1 MAHAAITCEA
11 LAACARVGISLKL
24 LPAGLGGRRQFNMF
38 QMLVPKALKGD
49 LTGLMFTL
57 GNAKKDIGYY
67 QRCVAGS
74 ALAGPMGAAL
84 HQVLVQANA
93 LGLGEKFVPSLIEA
107 YERVN
112 GLKIV
117 KR

>member
-1 MAHAAITCEA
+1 M
-11 LAACARVGISLKL
+11 
-24 LPAGLGGRRQFNMF
+24 
-38 QMLVPKALKGD
+38 
-49 LTGLMFTL
+49 
-57 GNAKKDIGYY
+57 
-67 QRCVAGS
+67 GS
-74 ALAGPMGAAL
+74 AL

-112 GLKIV
+112 GLTVV